1 MEPKLI
7 NQYAVVAYIEGPLA
21 SFVNSLRCELTPGCP
36 HRAHITVLPPRELNI
51 PVEDAVE
58 QCIQILSRFQQ
69 FDAELT
75 EVDLF
80 NETQV
85 VKLKV
90 TKGASELRTLHD
102 ILNTGPFEQKENY
115 AYVPHITL
123 CMGAPV
129 ENLDEFFERARL
141 RWSSFGGVAKVHV
154 DTLTLVQQRDDG
166 IWVDLHDLP
175 IGPPVAHGV
184 RLRRA

>member
-7 NQYAVVAYIEGPLA
+7 NQYAIVAYIEGSLA

-58 QCIQILSRFQQ
+58 QCTQILSRFQQ

-80 NETQV
+80 HETQV
-85 VKLKV
+85 VKLAV
-90 TKGASELRTLHD
+90 TQGAPAFRTLHD
-102 ILNTGPFEQKENY
+102 ILNTGPFEQPENY
-115 AYVPHITL
+115 EYVPHITL
-123 CMGAPV
+123 CMGTPI
-129 ENLDEFFERARL
+129 EDLDEFFERARL

-154 DTLTLVQQRDDG
+154 DTLMLVQQRDDG
-166 IWVDLHDLP
+166 TWVDLHELP
-175 IGPPVAHGV
+175 IGPGVAHGV
-184 RLRRA
+184 RVCRS